1 MSATARLSSNRFRL
15 KLLYLQC
22 TLVARQ
28 LSHLIRGGEAAAGSQ
43 RNELFQR
50 LLHAVNAWRAAYM
63 DNPQSVVTEAEIAA
77 YHEVVSCYREI
88 SRADMSG
95 LEAGAVM
102 SHIQVLVNE
111 FFKIYGNVTPE
122 EVQMPLFLKK
132 RDNENVRGEERMV
145 EALFSAIARHW

>member
-1 MSATARLSSNRFRL
+1 
-15 KLLYLQC
+15 
-22 TLVARQ
+22 
-28 LSHLIRGGEAAAGSQ
+28 
-43 RNELFQR
+43 
-50 LLHAVNAWRAAYM
+50 M

-88 SRADMSG
+88 SRVDTSAG

-111 FFKIYGNVTPE
+111 FFKIYGNVTPA
-122 EVQMPLFLKK
+122 EVEMPLFLKR